1 MTTMSTR
8 PTRARRISITAAV
21 LAAGGAIALAGC
33 GSSSHEGHS
42 TTESSSVAAASSSH
56 NAADAMFVQ
65 MMVPH
70 HEQAVEMSDMLLA
83 KSGIDPRV
91 VSLAQEITAAQGPE
105 ITTMKQWASSWGVS
119 TDGGMNHS
127 GMDHG
132 SMGGGSMSGS
142 MSGMMS
148 ADDMNR
154 LQTAQGVD
162 AARLFL
168 DQMIEHHTGA
178 ISMAQNEIRSGKDAA
193 AKQLAQSIVTTQ
205 QREIATMKQLL
216 TQL

>member
-1 MTTMSTR
+1 MATARTQTTRTR
-8 PTRARRISITAAV
+8 RTAVAITAV
-21 LAAGGAIALAGC
+21 AAGAAIALTGC
-33 GSSSHEGHS
+33 SSQDGHS
-42 TTESSSVAAASSSH
+42 ASGSSSSVAAAASH
-56 NAADAMFVQ
+56 NDADAMFVQ

-83 KSGIDPRV
+83 KQGIDARV
-91 VSLAQEITAAQGPE
+91 VSLAREIKAAQGPE
-105 ITTMKQWASSWGVS
+105 IATMKQWASSWGVS
-119 TDGGMNHS
+119 ADGGMDHS

-132 SMGGGSMSGS
+132 SMDHGSMDGGS

-154 LQTAQGVD
+154 LRAAQGVD

-178 ISMAQNEIRSGKDAA
+178 ITMAQNEIRSGKDPA
-193 AKQLAQSIVTTQ
+193 AKELAQSIVTTQ
-205 QREIATMKQLL
+205 QREIATMRQLL